1 MFWRQ
6 QQCAK
11 LRDRLGL
18 QRIAPGMRFFGVSDV
33 TMDDIDQAETSV
45 RTKEAAELTD
55 YLATDWTPWELFV
68 SRIAPQAYAAAQD
81 RLIDAVGDEFDSRL
95 SQKPSER
102 NLTGDSDAERELEQW
117 SARKSPA
124 RLKAL

>member
-1 MFWRQ
+1 
-6 QQCAK
+6 
-11 LRDRLGL
+11 
-18 QRIAPGMRFFGVSDV
+18 MRFFGVSDV